1 MKYAFTH
8 ANLLDGSRDMAV
20 QQNMTVLT
28 DGETIVSIEEGGA
41 VPSGYTEIDL
51 SSRWLMPGMINAH
64 VHLPGT
70 GKPTNS
76 SEANNLAAKI
86 DKSRIMQAPQNL

>member
-28 DGETIVSIEEGGA
+28 DGEAIVSIEEGGA
-41 VPSGYTEIDL
+41 APSSYTEIDL
-51 SSRWLMPGMINAH
+51 S
-64 VHLPGT
+64 
-70 GKPTNS
+70 
-76 SEANNLAAKI
+76 AAG
-86 DKSRIMQAPQNL
+86 